1 MFKHTIGDDA
11 LKVIKTF
18 NYAEGENSSDWR
30 VVMGKMEKHCI
41 GEVNEIYERYCFNMR
56 DKLPTES
63 VDSFVAELRNLAKT
77 CNFCDCLR
85 DSLICDRIVLGIK
98 NEQTTKKLLRMRD
111 LTLNRCID
119 VCRSE
124 EVAELQMKSL
134 SGPVDNI
141 NQVKSSSKK
150 HRAPTPVDG
159 RSAKK
164 ISCKCCGYDHQTD
177 RKMCPAWGK
186 KCKRCKEKNH
196 FAKKCKKVPVHNIE
210 SEEELEEISVV
221 RVQALR
227 GRYVYARMLVR
238 QQLVQFQVDCGASAN
253 ILPLRYT
260 EGEELDSC
268 SQTLV
273 MWNGTKVTPVG
284 SCALPVVNPKTNEK
298 YKVRFLVVKEDLT
311 PLLGLN
317 STQKMKLLTVHK
329 ENFINVV
336 ENVNDDLTANYADVF
351 NKGLGTLPGKVRLQV
366 DPDCKP
372 VILPAR
378 KVPVSVRE
386 KFKEELQRLER
397 LKVIT
402 PVDELTEWVSQI
414 VVAVKKS
421 GELRVCIDPR
431 PLNTILKRERYKIPV
446 IDDLLP
452 DLTDARVFTKVD
464 LASAFWHLELDLESS
479 MLTTFATPYGRYRWL
494 R

>member
-1 MFKHTIGDDA
+1 MFFHCSLSRLAWCNNTAIHTFKRLLNRHLIS
-11 LKVIKTF
+11 IK
-18 NYAEGENSSDWR
+18 
-30 VVMGKMEKHCI
+30 C
-41 GEVNEIYERYCFNMR
+41 
-56 DKLPTES
+56 LPTES

-85 DSLICDRIVLGIK
+85 DSLIRDRIVLGIK

-164 ISCKCCGYDHQTD
+164 ISCKFCGYDHQPD

-227 GRYVYARMLVR
+227 GRAVYARMLVR
-238 QQLVQFQVDCGASAN
+238 QQPVQFQVDCGASAN
-253 ILPLRYT
+253 ILPLRYA

-268 SQTLV
+268 SQMLV

-336 ENVNDDLTANYADVF
+336 ENANDDLTANYADVF

-402 PVDELTEWVSQI
+402 PVDEPTEWVSQI

-431 PLNTILKRERYKIPV
+431 PLNTVE
-446 IDDLLP
+446 
-452 DLTDARVFTKVD
+452 
-464 LASAFWHLELDLESS
+464 
-479 MLTTFATPYGRYRWL
+479 
-494 R
+494 